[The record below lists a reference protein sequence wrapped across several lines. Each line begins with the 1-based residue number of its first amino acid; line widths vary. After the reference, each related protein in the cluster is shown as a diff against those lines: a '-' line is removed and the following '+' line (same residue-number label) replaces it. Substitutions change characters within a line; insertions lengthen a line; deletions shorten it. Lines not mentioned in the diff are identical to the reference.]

1 MKNEFYIT
9 IGVKETIPPM
19 IVAMMFEL
27 ALEVEEKDYLQV
39 LRIKPM
45 NEYSTLK
52 LTQEV
57 PEYEKS
63 IEVAWI
69 APYEIKLFFMD
80 NVLMLAE
87 EY

>member
-1 MKNEFYIT
+1 MKDEFYIT

-19 IVAMMFEL
+19 IVAMIVEL
-27 ALEVEEKDYLQV
+27 VLEVKEKDYLQV
-39 LRIKPM
+39 FRIKPM
-45 NEYSTLK
+45 NEYSILK

-63 IEVAWI
+63 IEIGWI
-69 APYEIKLFFMD
+69 APYKIKLFFMD